1 MEVLSGFHDHWFILQ
16 TAFLLV
22 VIIVIIVISVLFVA
36 TAAVQCSFITPPTVS
51 PFKLYHF
58 LCSIATPQTIPLP
71 VSSTRNCT
79 VLLIRVSSVSSCI
92 TVVNSYHFCN

>member
-36 TAAVQCSFITPPTVS
+36 TAAVQCSFITPLLFPLLNSTTSSALLPRSKQS
-51 PFKLYHF
+51 PCL
-58 LCSIATPQTIPLP
+58 
-71 VSSTRNCT
+71 
-79 VLLIRVSSVSSCI
+79 
-92 TVVNSYHFCN
+92 